1 MYILYNI
8 LSILYLHNF
17 SFQMF
22 TLLPLIIVLPSKKDQ
37 NHPVID
43 LDLHLPFLC
52 FKSRELL
59 QVITVV
65 SLLEF

>member
-1 MYILYNI
+1 
-8 LSILYLHNF
+8 
-17 SFQMF
+17 MF